1 MSEIDPGARGIEPG
15 AAEGAPSAAGDPPG
29 AAGSPV
35 LAVLPDGAGHRRL
48 SNELGDLLAALDG
61 RDTTLGEI
69 VDRIGERG
77 FGLLLALLALPAALP
92 VPAPGYATPFG
103 LLMIALGAQMIVRRK
118 RPKLPQRARRR
129 VIGYRFLSR
138 TIAGARVPL
147 RVAEWLVRP
156 RLAPVARSRT
166 VHSLLGVIIVLM
178 AAFMCL
184 PIPLTNTAPSFVI
197 FLIACGMLEEDGLL
211 MLAGILLAPLA
222 GAIALAAL
230 YFGWKYGLEALEGG
244 VGGLLDLVRG

>member
-1 MSEIDPGARGIEPG
+1 MTHSATDPS
-15 AAEGAPSAAGDPPG
+15 PSSKPAAGPELPPG
-29 AAGSPV
+29 IAE
-35 LAVLPDGAGHRRL
+35 LPDGSGHRRL
-48 SNELGDLLAALDG
+48 SKELAQLLETLDR

-103 LLMIALGAQMIVRRK
+103 LLMIGLGAQMIIGRRQ
-118 RPKLPQRARRR
+118 PTLPQRARRR
-129 VIGYRFLSR
+129 VIRYRTLAT
-138 TIAGARVPL
+138 TIAGASIPL
-147 RVAEWLVRP
+147 RVAEFLIRP
-156 RLAPVARSRT
+156 RLSRLARSRAI
-166 VHSLLGVIIVLM
+166 HSVLGVIIVLM

-211 MLAGILLAPLA
+211 QLAGILLAPLA
-222 GAIALAAL
+222 GAIAVAAL
-230 YFGWKYGLEALEGG
+230 YFGWKYGLGALEGG
-244 VGGLLDLVRG
+244 TSGLLELIRGG